1 MLGFTNITL
10 SIDEDNQ
17 RKEHESS
24 RPLRK
29 MSNDLV

>member
-17 RKEHESS
+17 RIEHESS
-24 RPLRK
+24 RSLRK